1 MGVNENLKEVSERI
15 SFLGYKFSLMNYLV
29 IAIQIDDYNRW
40 VDKYNDI
47 DRNFQKLDLTSMIEQ
62 VISSYAQGASI
73 EVEPDKI
80 VAIINYP
87 NTMNTIQVQ
96 QDSIKLASE
105 IKNTIES
112 LFPFTVTLGIGRF
125 YRNITDLH
133 NSYIEARK
141 CTKI

>member
-1 MGVNENLKEVSERI
+1 M
-15 SFLGYKFSLMNYLV
+15 FSLMNYLV

-47 DRNFQKLDLTSMIEQ
+47 DRNFQKLDLTSMNEQ

-105 IKNTIES
+105 IKNKIES

-125 YRNITDLH
+125 VIETLRT
-133 NSYIEARK
+133 YIIH
-141 CTKI
+141 T